1 MCARP
6 DVVRDIIVVGPC
18 GSGKTTLV
26 KALRVRGYRARVVA
40 QEHSGIRELWRHAG
54 EPRALVLLEAERST
68 IARRRE
74 DRFPAWL
81 HEHQMARLASAR
93 AHADLVITTDHA
105 SAEEV
110 VQTVL
115 RFLGSAGIMPHDRA
129 RRS

>member
-1 MCARP
+1 MCARY

-26 KALRVRGYRARVVA
+26 KALTVRGYRARVVA

-54 EPRALVLLEAERST
+54 EPRALFLLDAEQST

-74 DRFPAWL
+74 DGFPAWL
-81 HEHQMARLASAR
+81 HEHQMHRLASAR